1 MRQIYFK
8 YTLISA
14 SVGFSILIILIILN
28 GMFEISLPDGIPIII
43 AILSQSVT
51 TYYLFNKENQE

>member
-8 YTLISA
+8 YALISA

-28 GMFEISLPDGIPIII
+28 GMFERSLPDGIPITI
-43 AILSQSVT
+43 AILSQVVT